1 MAWPTNKPESTKFDN
16 AADSI
21 AESRAELH
29 TMSQAVNDIV
39 DFVDTTGIANGSVL
53 KYNASN
59 GRLEV
64 GTDDRVT
71 NPILFG
77 DTITDDSAG
86 QVQGIIEFQSADS
99 EGVDSVRIS
108 TTEADE
114 FNRAEIKVFSK
125 ADTDNS
131 VTITAAG
138 RTGNKNTYS
147 FNITSV
153 DLTGDGV
160 NLVGVQTQVNSLII
174 EGPPGNSTLLPPV
187 SYLGTFGNDL
197 AIGTNSNVNNGS
209 HLQLFNRSSAGDLE
223 FFPDQDDIDGL
234 QIYLDKRRENLYL
247 NTLPKADSG
256 GVAPGNGHI
265 YLNRQKWPQVDGSS
279 GQVLKTNGSG
289 VLSWSNES
297 SAPNVFV
304 TFQSDSGSTTANTT
318 NDTLEIRGGTGI
330 STSMSGDVLTI
341 TNDSPATGSG
351 GGIIN
356 ITGGDNIAVSNPDST
371 GSFEITLS
379 QLSAT
384 LNCNDQQLSNLAIKN
399 FGEIIHD
406 LGTTGG
412 TLTPDPNNGSVQ
424 KITLNNNLTL
434 NALSNVANGDSM
446 TLIITQDGTGNRTL
460 SSTMK
465 FAGGEKTL
473 STAANSIDVMTIF
486 FDGTNYLASLS
497 KNFS

>member
-39 DFVDTTGIANGSVL
+39 DFVDTTGIANDSVL

-64 GTDDRVT
+64 GLDERVT

-77 DTITDDSAG
+77 DTITEDSAG

-99 EGVDSVRIS
+99 EGVDVVRMS
-108 TTEADE
+108 TNEADE
-114 FNRAEIKVFSK
+114 FNRSEIKVFSR
-125 ADTDNS
+125 ADTDNP
-131 VTITAAG
+131 VFLIATG
-138 RTGNKNTYS
+138 RSSGNNKETYQFS
-147 FNITSV
+147 TTQV
-153 DLTGDGV
+153 ELTGTGINNNGIETRGNRITLTKATDNASYPVASIGTGGEDFYIGSNIGG
-160 NLVGVQTQVNSLII
+160 NLNGGDPAQLLSDSAGEPNQENLNAECIYFDAGLRSIYINTVTNTDSA
-174 EGPPGNSTLLPPV
+174 GNS
-187 SYLGTFGNDL
+187 
-197 AIGTNSNVNNGS
+197 
-209 HLQLFNRSSAGDLE
+209 GD
-223 FFPDQDDIDGL
+223 D
-234 QIYLDKRRENLYL
+234 
-247 NTLPKADSG
+247 
-256 GVAPGNGHI
+256 GHI
-265 YLNRQKWPQVDGSS
+265 YLNSQKWPNADGSN

-289 VLSWSNES
+289 VLSWSNEG

-304 TFQSDSGSTTANTT
+304 TFQGDSGSTTANAT

-330 STSMSGDVLTI
+330 TTSMSGDVLTI
-341 TNDSPATGSG
+341 TNDSPATGS

-384 LNCNDQQLSNLAIKN
+384 LNMNDQQLTNMQIKN
-399 FGEIIHD
+399 FGEIIND
-406 LGTTGG
+406 LGTTSG

-424 KITLNNNLTL
+424 KMTLNNNLTL
-434 NALSNVANGDSM
+434 NALSNVANGDSL

-486 FDGTNYLASLS
+486 YDGTNYLASLS

>member
-1 MAWPTNKPESTKFDN
+1 M
-16 AADSI
+16 
-21 AESRAELH
+21 
-29 TMSQAVNDIV
+29 
-39 DFVDTTGIANGSVL
+39 
-53 KYNASN
+53 
-59 GRLEV
+59 
-64 GTDDRVT
+64 
-71 NPILFG
+71 
-77 DTITDDSAG
+77 
-86 QVQGIIEFQSADS
+86 
-99 EGVDSVRIS
+99 
-108 TTEADE
+108 
-114 FNRAEIKVFSK
+114 
-125 ADTDNS
+125 
-131 VTITAAG
+131 
-138 RTGNKNTYS
+138 
-147 FNITSV
+147 
-153 DLTGDGV
+153 
-160 NLVGVQTQVNSLII
+160 
-174 EGPPGNSTLLPPV
+174 
-187 SYLGTFGNDL
+187 
-197 AIGTNSNVNNGS
+197 
-209 HLQLFNRSSAGDLE
+209 
-223 FFPDQDDIDGL
+223 
-234 QIYLDKRRENLYL
+234 
-247 NTLPKADSG
+247 
-256 GVAPGNGHI
+256 
-265 YLNRQKWPQVDGSS
+265 
-279 GQVLKTNGSG
+279 
-289 VLSWSNES
+289 LSWSNES

-412 TLTPDPNNGSVQ
+412 TITPDPNNGSVQ

>member
-39 DFVDTTGIANGSVL
+39 DFVDTTGIANDSVL

-99 EGVDSVRIS
+99 EGVDVVRMS
-108 TTEADE
+108 TNEADQ
-114 FNRAEIKVFSK
+114 FNRSEIKVFSR
-125 ADTDNS
+125 ADTDNPVYLIATGRS
-131 VTITAAG
+131 SGNNKETYQFATSQVTLSGTGINNNGIEVRLNRITATKATDNASFPVASIGTGGEDFYIGSNIGGNLNGGDPAQLLSDSAG
-138 RTGNKNTYS
+138 EPNQENLNAECIYFDAGLRSIYINTVTNTDS
-147 FNITSV
+147 A
-153 DLTGDGV
+153 
-160 NLVGVQTQVNSLII
+160 
-174 EGPPGNSTLLPPV
+174 GNS
-187 SYLGTFGNDL
+187 
-197 AIGTNSNVNNGS
+197 
-209 HLQLFNRSSAGDLE
+209 GD
-223 FFPDQDDIDGL
+223 D
-234 QIYLDKRRENLYL
+234 
-247 NTLPKADSG
+247 
-256 GVAPGNGHI
+256 GHI
-265 YLNRQKWPQVDGSS
+265 YLNSQKWPNADGSN

-289 VLSWSNES
+289 VLSWSNEG

-304 TFQSDSGSTTANTT
+304 TFQGDSGSTTANAT

-330 STSMSGDVLTI
+330 TTSMSGDVLTI
-341 TNDSPATGSG
+341 TNDVTGGSS
-351 GGIIN
+351 N
-356 ITGGDNIAVSNPDST
+356 ITGGDNITVTQPDSAGEFT
-371 GSFEITLS
+371 ISQT

-384 LNCNDQQLSNLAIKN
+384 LNMNDQQLTNMAIKN
-399 FGEIIHD
+399 FGEIIND
-406 LGTTGG
+406 LGTTSG

-424 KITLNNNLTL
+424 KMTLNNNLTL
-434 NALSNVANGDSM
+434 NALSNVANGDSL

-486 FDGTNYLASLS
+486 YDGTNYLASLS